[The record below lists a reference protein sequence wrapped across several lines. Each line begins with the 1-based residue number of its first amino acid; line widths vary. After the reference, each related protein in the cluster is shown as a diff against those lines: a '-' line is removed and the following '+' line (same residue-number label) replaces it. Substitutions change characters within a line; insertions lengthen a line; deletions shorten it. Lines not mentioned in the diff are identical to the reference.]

1 METLRSSKNPRKADW
16 ICLDF
21 ANTVDWHASDSPQ
34 DNLHTYKDLA
44 VWALKAGLLKKPEA
58 RNLIREAEADPDKA
72 ARVLAQARVLR
83 EAVYRIFVALTKGK
97 SPPGPDM
104 AELNRT
110 LSRISRGAG
119 VQETPRGFAWK
130 WNMDRV
136 SLDLPL
142 GAVALSAA
150 ELLVSPELK
159 RVGQCADERGCGW
172 LFLDTSRNHSR
183 RWCDSKDCGNRE
195 RQRRHYE
202 RSRSRAAR

>member
-1 METLRSSKNPRKADW
+1 METSESFKNPRKADW

-21 ANTVDWHASDSPQ
+21 ANTVDWHASDNPQ
-34 DNLHTYKDLA
+34 ENLHTYKDVA
-44 VWALKAGLLKKPEA
+44 VWAMKAGLATKQEA
-58 RNLIREAEADPDKA
+58 RNLIQDAEADPDNA
-72 ARVLAQARVLR
+72 ARVLARARVLR

-97 SPPGPDM
+97 SPSEPDM

-110 LSRISRGAG
+110 LSKLSRGAG
-119 VQETPRGFAWK
+119 IQKTAQGFAWE
-130 WNMDRV
+130 WNLDRA

-159 RVGQCADERGCGW
+159 RVGQCADEQGCGW
-172 LFLDTSRNHSR
+172 LFFDTSRNHSR